1 MSGSRTAVTTGLRLG
16 AAVVVVAA
24 AVLGTGFAVAAG
36 LPGHRASAVSA
47 DVAPPASSDVLA
59 CDGPLLA
66 LGRDES
72 SIEQLTVAAPQQL
85 TTGAPA
91 GTASSARSALST
103 PGVSGGSGPQSLITP
118 ARGRMPA
125 RVGASGSAQV
135 KAPDLTG
142 FAASACQP
150 GLMQSWLVG
159 GSAATGSSDLVLL
172 ANPGAVAATVQVTVY
187 GPDGPVSP
195 PGGGDVIVAAH
206 TQQVLP
212 LAGLALGTGSP
223 VVKIVASGAPVQA
236 SIQTS
241 IIRTLVPGGLDQV
254 SAITVAART
263 QVIPG
268 VRVTANADASSAP
281 LTVLRVLAPTS
292 GTRATVTVTGAD
304 GRTAQTRTVP
314 LAAGQPVEMA
324 LDGLKTG
331 IYTVRVTS
339 PADTVAAVWS
349 ATGIGAG
356 DDYAW
361 NAASPTVRTTATV
374 AVPAGPGPEL
384 SIVNTG
390 TRPATVTVRPV
401 DGGSARTLTLPVRG
415 GRSVSVAPGSVYEVT
430 PVAGGQI
437 AAAVS
442 FASRN
447 ALGAFPVWAADA
459 ASPELTV
466 YP

>member
-1 MSGSRTAVTTGLRLG
+1 MSGSRTVVTTGLRLG

-36 LPGHRASAVSA
+36 LPGHRAAVVSA

-72 SIEQLTVAAPQQL
+72 SASQLTVAADQQL
-85 TTGAPA
+85 SGGAPA
-91 GTASSARSALST
+91 GTASSDRTTLHT
-103 PGVSGGSGPQSLITP
+103 PDVSGGTGPHSFTTP
-118 ARGRMPA
+118 AHGRTPA
-125 RVGASGSAQV
+125 RVGAAGSAEV
-135 KAPDLTG
+135 SAADLSG

-159 GSAATGSSDLVLL
+159 GSAATGSNDLVLL

-187 GPDGPVSP
+187 GPSGAVTP

-206 TQQVLP
+206 TQRVLP

-223 VVKIVASGAPVQA
+223 VVKIVAAGAPVQA

-241 IIRTLVPGGLDQV
+241 IIRTLVPGGVDQV
-254 SAITVAART
+254 SAVPAAART

-268 VRVTANADASSAP
+268 VRVTANSDASSAP
-281 LTVLRVLAPTS
+281 LTVLRVLAPAS
-292 GTRATVTVTGAD
+292 ATRASVTVTDAE
-304 GRTAQTRTVP
+304 GRIAQRRTVP
-314 LAAGQPVEMA
+314 LAAGQPVEVA

-331 IYTVRVTS
+331 TYTVRIAAPV
-339 PADTVAAVWS
+339 DTVAAVWS

-374 AVPAGPGPEL
+374 AVPAGPGPVL

-390 TRPATVTVRPV
+390 TRAATVTVQPV
-401 DGGSARTLTLPVRG
+401 DGGPARTVTVPVRG
-415 GRSVSVAPGSVYEVT
+415 GRSVPVTAGDVYQVT
-430 PVAGGQI
+430 PRAGGQI

-442 FASRN
+442 FASRS
-447 ALGAFPVWAADA
+447 AVAAFPVWAADA